1 MSPTILLMLLTGQYG
16 YGAQYAYQPQVVTQT
31 IAVPAAVVA
40 LPVSSLGVPYYFSVG
55 DYLREDKI
63 AEIVTQKVT
72 SRLAAGA
79 GAVAPATRAGNKPVP
94 SAPAPAS
101 APELDAK
108 VQSIFEACVN
118 CHKPGTAKAGVTL
131 FAADGS
137 LYQDANTGTEMVRR
151 WRILDA
157 VTGGPDVNFMPK
169 NGNPLT
175 DEDVDTVRKWLRA
188 YAAKSR

>member
-1 MSPTILLMLLTGQYG
+1 MLSTMLAMLLTGQYG
-16 YGAQYAYQPQVVTQT
+16 YGAQYTYQPQVVTQT
-31 IAVPAAVVA
+31 VVAPAAVVA

-63 AEIVTQKVT
+63 AEIVTQRVT
-72 SRLAAGA
+72 NRLAAGA
-79 GAVAPATRAGNKPVP
+79 GAVSPSTRAGNKPVAAAP
-94 SAPAPAS
+94 SPTVTD
-101 APELDAK
+101 LDNR
-108 VQSIFEACVN
+108 VSSIFQTCIN

-175 DEDVDTVRKWLRA
+175 DDEVDTVRKWLRA
-188 YAAKSR
+188 YASKSK